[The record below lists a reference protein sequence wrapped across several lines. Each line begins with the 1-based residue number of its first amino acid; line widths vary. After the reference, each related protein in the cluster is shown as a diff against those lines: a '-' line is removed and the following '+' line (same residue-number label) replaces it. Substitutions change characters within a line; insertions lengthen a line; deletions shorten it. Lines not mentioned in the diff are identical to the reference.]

1 MWVLEECCD
10 DGVVS
15 RGFTGEGVS
24 MDGLGV
30 AMEDVGVGVCI
41 VGFPGGGLGTGG
53 DMAGGK
59 TAKLAFLCSASYLS
73 F

>member
-1 MWVLEECCD
+1 
-10 DGVVS
+10 
-15 RGFTGEGVS
+15 

-41 VGFPGGGLGTGG
+41 VGFAGGGLGTGG

-59 TAKLAFLCSASYLS
+59 TAKLVFLCSASYLS